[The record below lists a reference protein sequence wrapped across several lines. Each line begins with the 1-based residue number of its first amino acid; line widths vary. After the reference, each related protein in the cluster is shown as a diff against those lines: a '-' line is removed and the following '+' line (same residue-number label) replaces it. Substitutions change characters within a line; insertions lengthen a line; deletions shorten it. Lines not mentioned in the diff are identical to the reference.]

1 MKKKP
6 YLATGGGKKMKKKFV
21 VFAILAL
28 ILFLCLFELGKNTL
42 WGWAVLLALFV
53 FAFVLH
59 KKVFAAKKF
68 PLRLLAFVGFLLLVC
83 VLFRFSGPPSKQVP
97 AVSVK
102 NPAATDVVRVEQ
114 GELTGVFNEDKSVEV
129 YAGIPFAAPPVGD
142 LRWKEPQPPASWDGV
157 RVCDTFAPRSMQ
169 PDSSVIMTTLTQMVG
184 FHNFSISLKDNF
196 VEAMSEDSLYLNV
209 WKPAGEWKD
218 CPVLFFIHGGS
229 LTTGNTSYSE
239 YNGESL
245 AKRGIIVVNCAYR
258 LNVFGYYA
266 NELLQEESPNGTTGN
281 YGLLDQIAALQWVH
295 DNIAS
300 FGGDPDQITIAGESA
315 GSSSVNAVCVSPLA
329 KGLFRYAI
337 AESSG
342 ITPVRPYHTF
352 RSLQSALKSGKALQE
367 EFGADDLEA
376 LRAIP
381 AEKLVLTK
389 QNNSAMTVDG
399 YAIAEQPYLTY
410 EKGENNEQALLNGF
424 NVHEADYFTFLQK
437 VTSENYEES
446 LKEVLGDKAKEAA
459 ALYPPEPVDPAYKL
473 AIVEMGG
480 DAKGAFNK
488 VYSAAWF
495 SYSHYNW
502 SRLLAANGTP
512 VWLYY
517 FTKDNGSLGSAHAGE
532 MPYAYGNLDAHKTKY
547 DESDYALSEHMM
559 DCWVNFVRY
568 GDPNGLQAELTDKA
582 YPQWSKFNDTPTM
595 VYEFGEHVGMVA
607 DPDLKLH
614 QLIDS
619 YQETLK

>member
-1 MKKKP
+1 
-6 YLATGGGKKMKKKFV
+6 MKKKFI
-21 VFAILAL
+21 VFSLLAL
-28 ILFLCLFELGKNTL
+28 LLFAALFELGKNTL
-42 WGWAVLLALFV
+42 WGWALLLVLFIS
-53 FAFVLH
+53 AFILH
-59 KKVFAAKKF
+59 KKVFSEKKF
-68 PLRLLAFVGFLLLVC
+68 PLRLLAFVAFLALIC
-83 VLFRFSGPPSKQVP
+83 VVFKLSGPPQKQVA
-97 AVSVK
+97 AVDVK
-102 NPAATDVVRVEQ
+102 SPEATEVVTVAQ
-114 GELTGVFNEDKSVEV
+114 GDLTGVYNEDKSVEV

-142 LRWKEPQPPASWDGV
+142 LRWKEPQPPANWDGV

-169 PDSSVIMTTLTQMVG
+169 ADSSVIMSTLTQMVG
-184 FHNFSISLKDNF
+184 YHNFKISLKDNY
-196 VEAMSEDSLYLNV
+196 VEAMSEDSLYLNI
-209 WKPAGEWKD
+209 WKPAGELKD

-281 YGLLDQIAALQWVH
+281 YGLLDQIAALKWVN

-300 FGGDPDQITIAGESA
+300 FGGDPTKITIAGESA
-315 GSSSVNAVCVSPLA
+315 GSSSVNAICVSPLA

-342 ITPVRPYHTF
+342 ITAVKPYHTF
-352 RSLQSALKSGKALQE
+352 RSLRSALKSGSALQE
-367 EFGADDLEA
+367 EFGANDLTA

-389 QNNSAMTVDG
+389 QNNSSMTVDG
-399 YAIAEQPYLTY
+399 YAIKEQPYKTY
-410 EKGENNEQALLNGF
+410 LKGKSNEQALMNGF

-446 LKEVLGDKAKEAA
+446 LKNVLGDYAKEAVE
-459 ALYPPEPVDPAYKL
+459 LYPPEPVDPAYKL
-473 AIVEMGG
+473 AIVEQGG

-502 SRLLAANGTP
+502 SHLLAANGTP
-512 VWLYY
+512 VWLYW
-517 FTKDNGSLGSAHAGE
+517 FTKDNGSLGSAHGGE
-532 MPYAYGNLDAHKTKY
+532 MPYAYGNLDAHPSRY
-547 DESDYALSEHMM
+547 DESDYALSECMM

-568 GDPNGLQAELTDKA
+568 GNPNGQVSELEPVIDKT
-582 YPQWSKFNDTPTM
+582 YPTWAMFNDAPTS
-595 VYEFGEHVGMVA
+595 VYQFGETVGMVD
-607 DPDLKLH
+607 DPYLQLH
-614 QLIDS
+614 QLIDK

>member
-1 MKKKP
+1 
-6 YLATGGGKKMKKKFV
+6 MKKKFI
-21 VFAILAL
+21 VFSLLAL
-28 ILFLCLFELGKNTL
+28 LLFAALFELGKNTL
-42 WGWAVLLALFV
+42 WGWALLLVLFIS
-53 FAFVLH
+53 AFILH
-59 KKVFAAKKF
+59 KKVFSEKKF
-68 PLRLLAFVGFLLLVC
+68 PLRLLAFVAFLALIC
-83 VLFRFSGPPSKQVP
+83 VVFKLSGPPQKQVP
-97 AVSVK
+97 AVDVK
-102 NPAATDVVRVEQ
+102 SPEATEVVTVAQ
-114 GELTGVFNEDKSVEV
+114 GDLTGVYNEDKSVEV

-142 LRWKEPQPPASWDGV
+142 LRWKEPQPPANWDGV

-169 PDSSVIMTTLTQMVG
+169 ADSSVIMSTLTQMVG
-184 FHNFSISLKDNF
+184 YHNFKISLKDNY
-196 VEAMSEDSLYLNV
+196 VEAMSEDSLYLNI
-209 WKPAGEWKD
+209 WKPAGELKD

-281 YGLLDQIAALQWVH
+281 YGLLDQIAALKWVN

-300 FGGDPDQITIAGESA
+300 FGGDPTKITIAGESA
-315 GSSSVNAVCVSPLA
+315 GSSSVNAICVSPLA

-342 ITPVRPYHTF
+342 ITAVKPYHTF
-352 RSLQSALKSGKALQE
+352 RSLQSALKSGSALQE
-367 EFGADDLEA
+367 EFDANDLTA

-389 QNNSAMTVDG
+389 QNNSSMTVDG
-399 YAIAEQPYLTY
+399 YAIKEQPYKTY
-410 EKGENNEQALLNGF
+410 LKGKNNEQALMNGF

-446 LKEVLGDKAKEAA
+446 LKNVLGDYAKEAVE
-459 ALYPPEPVDPAYKL
+459 LYPPEPVDPAYKL
-473 AIVEMGG
+473 AIVEQGG

-502 SRLLAANGTP
+502 SHLLAANGTP
-512 VWLYY
+512 VWLYW
-517 FTKDNGSLGSAHAGE
+517 FTKDNGSLGSAHGGE
-532 MPYAYGNLDAHKTKY
+532 MPYAYGNLGAHQSRY
-547 DESDYALSEHMM
+547 DESDYALSECMM

-568 GDPNGLQAELTDKA
+568 GNPNGQVSELEPVIDKT
-582 YPQWSKFNDTPTM
+582 YPTWAMFNDAPTS
-595 VYEFGEHVGMVA
+595 VYQFGETVGMVD
-607 DPDLKLH
+607 DPYLQLH
-614 QLIDS
+614 QLIDK

>member
-1 MKKKP
+1 
-6 YLATGGGKKMKKKFV
+6 MKKKFI
-21 VFAILAL
+21 VFSLLAL
-28 ILFLCLFELGKNTL
+28 LLFAALFELGKNTL
-42 WGWAVLLALFV
+42 WGWALLLVLFIS
-53 FAFVLH
+53 AFILH
-59 KKVFAAKKF
+59 KKVFSEKKF
-68 PLRLLAFVGFLLLVC
+68 PLRLLAFVAFLALIC
-83 VLFRFSGPPSKQVP
+83 VVFKLSGPPQKQVA
-97 AVSVK
+97 AVDVK
-102 NPAATDVVRVEQ
+102 SPEATEVVTVAQ
-114 GELTGVFNEDKSVEV
+114 GDLTGVYNEDKSVEV

-142 LRWKEPQPPASWDGV
+142 LRWKEPQPPANWDGV

-169 PDSSVIMTTLTQMVG
+169 ADSSVIMSTLTQMVG
-184 FHNFSISLKDNF
+184 YHNFKISLKDNY
-196 VEAMSEDSLYLNV
+196 VEAMSEDSLYLNI
-209 WKPAGEWKD
+209 WKPAGELKD

-281 YGLLDQIAALQWVH
+281 YGLLDQIAALKWVNG
-295 DNIAS
+295 NIAS
-300 FGGDPDQITIAGESA
+300 FGGDPTKITIAGESA
-315 GSSSVNAVCVSPLA
+315 GSSSVNAICVSPLA

-342 ITPVRPYHTF
+342 ITAVKPYHTF
-352 RSLQSALKSGKALQE
+352 RSLQSALKSGSALQE
-367 EFGADDLEA
+367 EFDANDLTA

-389 QNNSAMTVDG
+389 QNNSSMTVDG
-399 YAIAEQPYLTY
+399 YAIKEQPYKTY
-410 EKGENNEQALLNGF
+410 LKGKNNEQALMNGF

-446 LKEVLGDKAKEAA
+446 LKNVLGDYAKEAVE
-459 ALYPPEPVDPAYKL
+459 LYPPEPVDPAYKL
-473 AIVEMGG
+473 AIVEQGG

-502 SRLLAANGTP
+502 SHLLAANGTP
-512 VWLYY
+512 VWLYW
-517 FTKDNGSLGSAHAGE
+517 FTKDNGSLGSAHGGE
-532 MPYAYGNLDAHKTKY
+532 MPYAYGNLGAHPSRY
-547 DESDYALSEHMM
+547 DESDYALSECMM

-568 GDPNGLQAELTDKA
+568 GNPNGQVSELEPVIDKT
-582 YPQWSKFNDTPTM
+582 YPTWAMFNDAPTS
-595 VYEFGEHVGMVA
+595 VYQFGETVGMVD
-607 DPDLKLH
+607 DPYLQLH
-614 QLIDS
+614 QLIDK

>member
-1 MKKKP
+1 
-6 YLATGGGKKMKKKFV
+6 MKKKFV
-21 VFAILAL
+21 VFSLLAL
-28 ILFLCLFELGKNTL
+28 LVFAALFELGKNAL
-42 WGWAVLLALFV
+42 WGWVLLLALFV
-53 FAFVLH
+53 CAFALH
-59 KKVFAAKKF
+59 KKVFTKKKF
-68 PLRLLAFVGFLLLVC
+68 PLRLLAFVGFLALVG
-83 VLFRFSGPPSKQVP
+83 VVFKLSGPPAKQIP

-102 NPAATDVVRVEQ
+102 NPAVTDVIKVKQ
-114 GELTGVFNEDKSVEV
+114 GKLTGVFNEDKSVEV
-129 YAGIPFAAPPVGD
+129 YAGIPYAAPPVGE

-169 PDSSVIMTTLTQMVG
+169 PSSGVIMDTLTQMVG
-184 FHNFSISLKDNF
+184 YHNFKLSLKDNF

-209 WKPAGEWKD
+209 WKPAGELKD

-266 NELLQEESPNGTTGN
+266 NELLEEESPNQTTGN
-281 YGLLDQIAALQWVH
+281 YGLLDQIAALQWVR

-300 FGGDPDQITIAGESA
+300 FGGDPAQITIAGESA

-342 ITPVRPYHTF
+342 ITAVRPYHTF
-352 RSLQSALKSGKALQE
+352 RSFKSAIMAGNALME
-367 EFGADDLEA
+367 EFGANDLDA

-381 AEKLVLTK
+381 AEKLVRTK
-389 QNNSAMTVDG
+389 QNNSAMMVDG
-399 YAIAEQPYLTY
+399 YAIREQPYKTY
-410 EKGENNEQALLNGF
+410 LKGKNNEQALMNGF

-446 LKEVLGDKAKEAA
+446 LGEVLGDYAKKAVE
-459 ALYPPEPVDPAYKL
+459 LCPPEPVDPAYKL
-473 AIVEMGG
+473 ALVEQGG

-502 SRLLAANGTP
+502 SHLLAAKGTP

-517 FTKDNGSLGSAHAGE
+517 FTKDNGSLGSAHGGE

-547 DESDYALSEHMM
+547 DDSDYALSEHMM
-559 DCWVNFVRY
+559 DCWVNFVRC
-568 GDPNGLQAELTDKA
+568 GDPNGPYQEITDNA
-582 YPQWSKFNDTPTM
+582 RPRWESFNRAPNQ
-595 VYEFGEHVGMVA
+595 VYEFGEHVGMTE
-607 DPDLKLH
+607 DPNLQLH
-614 QLIDS
+614 LLLDE
-619 YQETLK
+619 YQNTLK